1 MSDESLF
8 ITFNEIFKM
17 SAKIIGKLIQLLRQE
32 HNTYMSLLVDREHLR
47 KARKILMKI
56 RTKPYTSKIGENIV
70 SWEPLNDDEAAFL
83 TAFLLKLG
91 HEYPDDFVLEPL
103 KGGMWS
109 CKVDYGKVR
118 EDLVQNFLKC
128 YDRGNKVFSY
138 TLMFLRH
145 IPSKILYT
153 VNTEKLAKW
162 LAKLAYDFYDEM
174 GRVVEECMSSQKES
188 EVRVSFIQAKIK
200 LKDDD
205 SGITIN
211 IEGRSGDGDLIK
223 VVTISR
229 DFPSRD

>member
-1 MSDESLF
+1 MS
-8 ITFNEIFKM
+8 I
-17 SAKIIGKLIQLLRQE
+17 KIIGKLIQLLRQE
-32 HNTYMSLLVDREHLR
+32 HSTYMSLLVDRRCLR
-47 KARKILMKI
+47 RARKILMEA
-56 RTKPYTSKIGENIV
+56 RSKPYTPKIGESIV

-91 HEYPDDFVLEPL
+91 HEYPSDFVLEPL
-103 KGGMWS
+103 RGGVWS
-109 CKVDYGKVR
+109 CKVNYGKVR

-145 IPSKILYT
+145 IPPKILHT

-174 GRVVEECMSSQKES
+174 GKVIEECQSNQRES
-188 EVRVSFIQAKIK
+188 EVRVSFIQAKIR
-200 LKDDD
+200 LKDDN

-223 VVTISR
+223 IVTISR
-229 DFPSRD
+229 DFPSRG